1 LACRFAYG
9 RAGPVILVACVP
21 AVVQVMCDYE
31 DNPDFDAAK

>member
-1 LACRFAYG
+1 
-9 RAGPVILVACVP
+9 VILVACVP